1 MRVGGMPELQEGAT
15 SWALKGGQLRS
26 SVCLTLR
33 FGGQRAGKRQRFQ
46 AEGQDVNVL
55 RCLHAGF
62 ELILPQPHLHLGG
75 QGCSSNQRCAGGA
88 VGRGEQ
94 RRSPPWPQS
103 RGAVRT
109 EKPETQGKF

>member
-1 MRVGGMPELQEGAT
+1 M
-15 SWALKGGQLRS
+15 SWALKGEQLRS

-33 FGGQRAGKRQRFQ
+33 FGGQRVGKRQRFQ

-94 RRSPPWPQS
+94 RRSPPLAPEQ
-103 RGAVRT
+103 RGRGEGGGVRT